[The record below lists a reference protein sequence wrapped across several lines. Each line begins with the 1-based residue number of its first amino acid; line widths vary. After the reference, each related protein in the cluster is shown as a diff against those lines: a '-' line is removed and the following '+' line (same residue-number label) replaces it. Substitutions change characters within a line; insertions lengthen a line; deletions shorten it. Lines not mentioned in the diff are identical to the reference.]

1 MIPLSP
7 PKYRA
12 LLTALTGAIAL
23 SATCAFAGPLED
35 VSGTWLNDAKTGHIE
50 SSDCGDGTP
59 CGNLVW
65 IKTNQGD
72 APKDINNTDAA
83 LRTRPLVGIQM
94 LSDFSLKKDS
104 WRKGKIYNPNDGKT
118 YGSSL
123 KRLEGDI
130 LQVKGCLGPICK
142 KQLWTLVN

>member
-7 PKYRA
+7 TKYRA

-50 SSDCGDGTP
+50 ISDCGDGTP
-59 CGNLVW
+59 CGHLVW
-65 IKTNQGD
+65 VKSEQGD

-83 LRTRPLVGIQM
+83 LQSRPLTGVKM
-94 LSDFSLKKDS
+94 LSGFSLKKDY
-104 WRKGKIYNPNDGKT
+104 WRKGTIYNPKDGKT

-123 KRLEGDI
+123 KRLDAST
-130 LQVKGCLGPICK
+130 LQVKGCVGPICK
-142 KQLWTLVN
+142 KQLWTLVQ